1 MGNLWETKI
10 IWFKIWLPMF
20 DFCISLKIVFVFLW
34 KVYFNFFANCVC
46 ICVSRTKLACSGRPL
61 RGRGKEEPRRT
72 WTCLPP
78 VRDQRDF
85 LFLMSRYFL
94 LTKKRY
100 LPPVRDQKIFPFFA
114 KIYFLFFP
122 MLRKYFLNYKK
133 KYQTD
138 FLILS
143 KDISYV
149 KKTHRKNC
157 KRCPV
162 SLFIVR

>member
-10 IWFKIWLPMF
+10 NWFKIWLPMF

-94 LTKKRY
+94 LTKK
-100 LPPVRDQKIFPFFA
+100 KISSSGERSENISFFCQDIFSFFFLCLENISLST
-114 KIYFLFFP
+114 KKVSNRFLIFVKRYFLS
-122 MLRKYFLNYKK
+122 KK
-133 KYQTD
+133 NTSQELQT
-138 FLILS
+138 LL
-143 KDISYV
+143 
-149 KKTHRKNC
+149 
-157 KRCPV
+157 
-162 SLFIVR
+162 IVR